1 MPKRKTSRRQ
11 DGIYERKDSPY
22 YWASYIDSGGKR
34 VRRSTG
40 IQKTAQGRKEAE
52 ALLSKW
58 RLEAHMGK
66 QWGEQP
72 SRTFDELMLAYLEEL
87 ESIGRDLKREHVSL
101 KNLYPRFT
109 ERELASIAPSDIRSY
124 SLERRQEGAA
134 ASTVNRELAL
144 FSAAINHARREWD
157 WELSNPCEKRRLKEP
172 EGRIR
177 WITREEANQLIN
189 AAKDVGRPSY
199 LEDFIIMALNT
210 GCRRGELLGLE
221 WERVDLRRRLI
232 HLEAEHTK
240 SRKRRSVPLNEG
252 ARKALISRLKYRMQ
266 HCPDTPWVFCT
277 SKGERIGSIKTT
289 WATLC
294 RKAGIQNYRVHDMRH
309 TCAAW
314 LVTAGVPLAEV
325 RDLLGHS
332 TITMT
337 ERYAHLAPE
346 NVRSAVARLDEV
358 EGSFAQEH
366 SGLPR
371 VLSHDLVT

>member
-22 YWASYIDSGGKR
+22 YWASYIAASGQR

-40 IQKTAQGRKEAE
+40 ITKSVEGRREAD

-58 RLEAHMGK
+58 RLEAHMAR
-66 QWGEQP
+66 QWDEQP

-87 ESIGRDLKREHVSL
+87 ESVGRDVKREHVSL

-109 ERELASIAPSDIRSY
+109 ERELSGIAPSDIRRY
-124 SLERRQEGAA
+124 ALERRQEGAA

-157 WELSNPCEKRRLKEP
+157 WGLSNPCEKRRLKEP

-177 WITREEANQLIN
+177 WITREEARTLVR
-189 AAKDVGRPSY
+189 AAEEPGRPSY
-199 LEDFIIMALNT
+199 LADFIIMALNT

-221 WERVDLRRRLI
+221 WERVDLKRRLI
-232 HLEAEHTK
+232 HLEAQHTK
-240 SRKRRSVPLNEG
+240 TRRRRSVPLNES
-252 ARKALISRLKYRMQ
+252 ARKALVSRLKYRMQ
-266 HCPDTPWVFCT
+266 CCSESPWVFCT
-277 SKGERIGSIKTT
+277 QQGTRIESIKTT
-289 WATLC
+289 WATVC
-294 RKAGIQNYRVHDMRH
+294 RKAGINDYRVHDMRH

-332 TITMT
+332 TIAMT

-346 NVRSAVARLDEV
+346 NVRSAVARLDE
-358 EGSFAQEH
+358 EANQDTQDPRAYRGS
-366 SGLPR
+366 
-371 VLSHDLVT
+371 